1 MTEVSD
7 ISLISST
14 LMEGLS
20 KEGLDGYEIYVANSS
35 GLTIEVKD
43 GDIDVFV
50 NSDDIGI
57 SLRVL
62 KEQKLGVGFSTKL
75 SPPDVSTL
83 VREVMHGASAADPDP
98 FVGFP
103 GPSAYPR
110 PQLEQFDFDLHK
122 TPIEDKIDMARD
134 LEAAAKS
141 SDPRIKKVRKA
152 AYVETT
158 GTVMIRNHSGLDLSY
173 DRTLVAGH
181 IMVVAEDG
189 GNAEIGWDYGFSPFL
204 GQLKMDSIGKNAAE
218 RAVRMLGAR
227 PVKSMWIPAILPPWV
242 AADLLS
248 VLSASFLADNIQ
260 KGKSML
266 VGRVGEQVFSTHVT
280 IVDDGLYPGGLGS
293 SPFDDEGSIRQETVL
308 VSKGVIQ
315 GFLYDCYTA
324 TKENRGSTGN
334 AGRHGIKAPPSV
346 QTTNFYIP
354 NGSFARDDLVSSLDE
369 GLMVTD
375 LIGLHTADP
384 ISGDFSVGAAGV
396 WLKRGEA
403 VFPVKGVAISG
414 NIMDLFHNVD
424 GTGTDLAFYGKTG
437 APSLRVSNLHVA
449 GSDS

>member
-1 MTEVSD
+1 MTD
-7 ISLISST
+7 ISSMSGS

-20 KEGLDGYEIYVANSS
+20 KEGLDGYEVYVASSS

-62 KEQKLGVGFSTKL
+62 KEQKLGVAFSTHL
-75 SPPDVSTL
+75 LPGDVPTL
-83 VREVMHGASAADPDP
+83 VQEVIHGASATDPDP

-103 GPSAYPR
+103 VPSAHPR
-110 PQLEQFDFDLHK
+110 PQLEQFDPYLHK
-122 TPIEDKIDMARD
+122 TSVGDKIDMARD
-134 LEAAAKS
+134 LEAAARS

-189 GNAEIGWDYGFSPFL
+189 GSAEIGWDYGFSPFL
-204 GQLKMDSIGKNAAE
+204 GQLEMDSIGKTAAE

-227 PVKSMWIPAILPPWV
+227 PVKSMQTPAVLPPWV
-242 AADLLS
+242 AADILS

-266 VGRVGEQVFSTHVT
+266 VGRMGEQVFSTHVT
-280 IVDDGLYPGGLGS
+280 IVDDGLYPGGMGS
-293 SPFDDEGSIRQETVL
+293 SPFDDEGSVRQETVL
-308 VSKGVIQ
+308 VSEGVIR
-315 GFLYDCYTA
+315 GFLYDYYTA

-334 AGRHGIKAPPSV
+334 AGRQDIKAPPSV
-346 QTTNFYIP
+346 RTTNFYIP
-354 NGSFARDDLVSSLDE
+354 NGSFAPDDLVSSLEE
-369 GLMVTD
+369 GFMVTD

-384 ISGDFSVGAAGV
+384 ISGDFSVGAAGL
-396 WLKRGEA
+396 WIKRGEA

-414 NIMDLFHNVD
+414 NIMDLFSKVD
-424 GTGTDLAFYGKTG
+424 GIGTDLAFFGKTG
-437 APSLRVSNLHVA
+437 APSLRISNLHVA

>member
-1 MTEVSD
+1 MTD
-7 ISLISST
+7 ITSMSSSLV
-14 LMEGLS
+14 EGLS
-20 KEGLDGYEIYVANSS
+20 KQDLDGYEVYVASSS

-57 SLRVL
+57 GLRVL
-62 KEQKLGVGFSTKL
+62 KEQKLGVAFSTHL
-75 SPPDVSTL
+75 SPGDVPTL
-83 VREVMHGASAADPDP
+83 VREVIRGASATDPDP

-103 GPSAYPR
+103 GPLASTR
-110 PQLEQFDFDLHK
+110 PQLEQFDPHLHK
-122 TPIEDKIDMARD
+122 TPVGDKIDMARD
-134 LEAAAKS
+134 LEAAARS

-158 GTVMIRNHSGLDLSY
+158 DTVMIRNHSGLDLSY

-204 GQLKMDSIGKNAAE
+204 GQLEMDSIGKTAAA

-227 PVKSMWIPAILPPWV
+227 PVKSMQTPAILPPVV
-242 AADLLS
+242 AADMLS
-248 VLSASFLADNIQ
+248 VLSVSFLADNIQ

-266 VGRVGEQVFSTHVT
+266 VGRMGEQVFSPHVT
-280 IVDDGLYPGGLGS
+280 IVDDGLYPGGMAS
-293 SPFDDEGSIRQETVL
+293 SPFDDEGAVRQETVL
-308 VSKGVIQ
+308 VSEGVIQ
-315 GFLYDCYTA
+315 GFLYDYYTA

-334 AGRHGIKAPPSV
+334 AGRQDIKAPPSV
-346 QTTNFYIP
+346 QITNFYIP
-354 NGSFARDDLVSSLDE
+354 NGSFAPDDLVSSLEE
-369 GLMVTD
+369 GFMVTD

-384 ISGDFSVGAAGV
+384 ISGDFSVGAAGL
-396 WLKRGEA
+396 WIKGGKA

-414 NIMDLFHNVD
+414 NIMDLFSKVD
-424 GTGTDLAFYGKTG
+424 GIGTDLAFYGKTG
-437 APSLRVSNLHVA
+437 APSLRISNLHVA
-449 GSDS
+449 GSDT

>member
-1 MTEVSD
+1 MTD
-7 ISLISST
+7 ISSMSSA

-20 KEGLDGYEIYVANSS
+20 KEGLDGYEVYVTNSS

-50 NSDDIGI
+50 NSDDMGV

-62 KEQKLGVGFSTKL
+62 KEKKLGVAFSTKL
-75 SPPDVSTL
+75 SPADVSTL
-83 VREVMHGASAADPDP
+83 VREVIHSADAADPDP

-103 GPSAYPR
+103 VPSAHAQPR
-110 PQLEQFDFDLHK
+110 LEQFDRDLRK
-122 TPIEDKIDMARD
+122 TPVGDKIDMARA
-134 LEAAAKS
+134 LESAAKS
-141 SDPRIKKVRKA
+141 SDSRIKKVRKA
-152 AYVETT
+152 GYVETT
-158 GTVMIRNHSGLDLSY
+158 GTIMIRNHSGLDLSY

-189 GNAEIGWDYGFSPFL
+189 GNAEMGWDYGFSPFL
-204 GQLKMDSIGKNAAE
+204 EQLDMDSIGKAAAE

-227 PVKSMWIPAILPPWV
+227 PVKSMQTPAILPPWV

-266 VGRVGEQVFSTHVT
+266 VGRTGEQVFSTHVT
-280 IVDDGLYPGGLGS
+280 IVDDGLYPGGMGS
-293 SPFDDEGSIRQETVL
+293 SPFDDEGSICQETVL
-308 VSKGVIQ
+308 VSEGIIEE
-315 GFLYDCYTA
+315 FLYDCYTA
-324 TKENRGSTGN
+324 TKENRSSTGN
-334 AGRHGIKAPPSV
+334 AGRQGIKAPPSV

-354 NGSFARDDLVSSLDE
+354 NGSFAPDDLVSSLEE